1 MKSDKKMKQ
10 NTVLYLTLAIGFGS
24 VLLAILS
31 SQIIDLLGSNLGS
44 VDPRKV
50 KLIVGVLSALKN
62 QDQRSGIRQTWKKLS
77 AGPPHS
83 SVFFVM
89 PEKSCP
95 IDPFWRIR
103 ESTCSGLNIKIVFK
117 NSYGLK
123 KFVRF

>member
-1 MKSDKKMKQ
+1 MRQ
-10 NTVLYLTLAIGFGS
+10 TTVLYLTLTIGFGS
-24 VLLAILS
+24 VVIGLLSTQIL
-31 SQIIDLLGSNLGS
+31 DLLGSNLES

-62 QDQRSGIRQTWKKLS
+62 QDQRSGIRHTWKKLS

-95 IDPFWRIR
+95 VDPFWRIR
-103 ESTCSGLNIKIVFK
+103 ESTCSGLNIDINF
-117 NSYGLK
+117 
-123 KFVRF
+123 